1 MKKVVIGGVLAIA
14 ALLVYA
20 FVTPNNAANTQTGNQ
35 EEGALT
41 WYTWEE
47 AIKMSQK
54 SPKKI
59 FIDVYTDWCGWC
71 KKMDKSTFSD
81 PDVAAY
87 LAKNFIPVKFNA
99 EQKESIKY
107 KDHELKYLPQYGRN
121 GVHELAVSLLD
132 GQLGYPAFVYLD
144 ENQDRISISPGY
156 KEAPYMLKELK
167 FVAEGHYKNSTF
179 QQYLQKN
186 GK

>member
-1 MKKVVIGGVLAIA
+1 MKKVVIGGALALA

-20 FVTPNNAANTQTGNQ
+20 FVTPNTPAVQADNQ
-35 EEGALT
+35 AEGTLT
-41 WYTWEE
+41 WYTWDE
-47 AIKMSQK
+47 AVKMSQK

-71 KKMDKSTFSD
+71 KRMDKSTFSD
-81 PDVAAY
+81 PDVSAY

-99 EQKESIKY
+99 EQKETITY
-107 KDHELKYLPQYGRN
+107 REHELKYLPNYGRN

-156 KEAPYMLKELK
+156 KEAPAMLKELK
-167 FVAEGHYKNSTF
+167 YVAEGHYKKLTF
-179 QQYLQKN
+179 QQYLEKN